1 LKQPTKTVVQCDFD
15 GTVTLED
22 VSFLLLD
29 AFATGDWRRLHDEY
43 EKANMSVGRFNEDAF
58 AMVKA
63 DRDTLLKVVR
73 SEAKLRPAFPELV
86 ACCHHKAFRLV
97 IVSNGLDF
105 YIHET
110 LKNIG
115 QDDIEVHAARTR
127 FHPEGLK
134 VQYIGPDGDPMDA
147 DFKEAYVNLFLSEG
161 YRVIYVGNGI
171 SDALPARRCHHIFA
185 TANLL
190 DYCRRE
196 NIDCTPFT
204 DFNDVVRGLE
214 TL

>member
-1 LKQPTKTVVQCDFD
+1 MNQPTRTIVQCDFD

-43 EKANMSVGRFNEDAF
+43 EKANISVGRFNEDAF

-63 DRDTLLKVVR
+63 DRESLLKVVR
-73 SEAKLRPAFPELV
+73 VGAKLRPGFPEMV
-86 ACCHHKAFRLV
+86 ACCHRRGFRLV
-97 IVSNGLDF
+97 IISNGLDF
-105 YIHET
+105 YIHEI
-110 LKNIG
+110 LQSIG
-115 QDDIEVHAARTR
+115 HDDIEVYAARTH
-127 FHPEGLK
+127 FHSGGLK
-134 VQYIGPDGDPMDA
+134 VQYIGPDGEPLDA

-161 YRVIYVGNGI
+161 YRVIYVGNGV
-171 SDALPARRCHHIFA
+171 SDASPARKCHHIFA

-190 DYCRRE
+190 NYCRRE

-204 DFNDVVRGLE
+204 DFNDVVRDLE
-214 TL
+214 IL